1 MRIVIAA
8 GGTGGH
14 LYPAIALARE
24 FQRVVPGARILFVG
38 TPRGLE
44 AKVLAHEGFELRMIT
59 AKPFMGGGPLKAAMS
74 LLALPL
80 GIWQCVRL
88 LRSSGTDLV
97 IGIGGYTSPP
107 ALLAAGL
114 LRLPRAI
121 LEPNAFPGMANR
133 VLGSFVQRVFVAFEA
148 AGRHFRPSTV
158 RVVGTPLRREVYEDA
173 GKGPGGHPLHFPEQR
188 VPGEGQ
194 AKARDEDIGPGA
206 SRPSPLASRRTLL
219 IFGGSQG
226 ARVIN
231 TAMIEALPHLLATP
245 FIREHVA
252 VIHQTG
258 ESDLARV
265 KAAYTAAGLPAEVVP
280 FLYDMP
286 RALRSAALVVSRAGA
301 VTVAELAACGKPAV
315 LVPLPHAIYQH
326 QEHNARVLEAAGA
339 AVVLPQPELSG
350 ARLAETVVA
359 LLGDHDRLRGMAARS
374 RALGRTDA
382 ASVIVRDCCALVGA
396 CDETNQ
402 SAGAA
407 RA

>member
-14 LYPAIALARE
+14 LYPAVALARE
-24 FQRVVPGARILFVG
+24 FQRVVPGAHILFVG

-44 AKVLAHEGFELRMIT
+44 AKVLAREGFELRMIT
-59 AKPFMGGGPLKAAMS
+59 AKPFMGGGPLKAATS

-88 LRSSGTDLV
+88 LRRSHADLV

-114 LRLPRAI
+114 LCLPRVI
-121 LEPNAFPGMANR
+121 VEPNAFPGMANR

-148 AGRHFRPSTV
+148 AGRYFPPSTV
-158 RVVGTPLRREVYEDA
+158 RVVGTPIRREFYEDA
-173 GKGPGGHPLHFPEQR
+173 GT
-188 VPGEGQ
+188 
-194 AKARDEDIGPGA
+194 GPGA
-206 SRPSPLASRRTLL
+206 RGEGPPSTSRLL

-226 ARVIN
+226 ARAIN
-231 TAMIEALPHLLATP
+231 TAMIEALPHLMATP
-245 FIREHVA
+245 SIREHVA

-265 KAAYTAAGLPAEVVP
+265 KAAYEAAGLPAEVVP

-286 RALRSAALVVSRAGA
+286 RVLRSAALVVSRAGA
-301 VTVAELAACGKPAV
+301 VTVAELAACGKPAI

-326 QEHNARVLEAAGA
+326 QEHNARVMEAAGA
-339 AVVLPQPELSG
+339 AVVLLQPELTG
-350 ARLAETVVA
+350 ARLAETIAA
-359 LLGDHDRLRGMAARS
+359 LLGDPDRLRGMGAQS
-374 RALGRTDA
+374 RTLGRTDA
-382 ASVIVRDCCALVGA
+382 ASAIARDCCALVGA
-396 CDETNQ
+396 CDETTQ
-402 SAGAA
+402 SPGAA